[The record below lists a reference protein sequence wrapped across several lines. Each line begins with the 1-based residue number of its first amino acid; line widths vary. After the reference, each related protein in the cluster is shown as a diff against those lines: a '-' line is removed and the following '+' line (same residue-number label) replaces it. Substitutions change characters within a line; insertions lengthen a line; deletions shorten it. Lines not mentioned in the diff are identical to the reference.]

1 MVTELAK
8 GATYQGVPFFA
19 SARMN
24 PCKAM
29 QKVVRRDVENE
40 AWEGF
45 EDRAKMI
52 RHRLAMVGKN

>member
-40 AWEGF
+40 AWEIV
-45 EDRAKMI
+45 K
-52 RHRLAMVGKN
+52 V